1 MSSTPNPEFD
11 SRVARLPALFQELLA
26 QPLYL
31 RSAIFNRTRIE
42 KPSVPTAGNYVFY
55 ENGLPLYVGRS
66 RRLRSRLQEH
76 GRDSSGHND
85 ANFAFLLAY
94 EAAEAQNID
103 ITRTRSVL
111 SGCGQFSPVFL
122 ACKRRV
128 AAMSVRFLS
137 VPDDLEQG
145 LLEVYAALALPTRFN
160 DFQTS

>member
-1 MSSTPNPEFD
+1 MSTTPNPEFD
-11 SRVARLPALFQELLA
+11 SRVARLPAIFQELLA

-31 RSAIFNRTRIE
+31 RGEIFSRERIV
-42 KPSVPTAGNYVFY
+42 KPDVPTAGNYVFY

-66 RRLRSRLQEH
+66 RRLRSRIQEH
-76 GRDSSGHND
+76 GRDGSGHND

-94 EAAEAQNID
+94 EAAEAQNIN
-103 ITRTRSVL
+103 INRTRSVL
-111 SGCGQFSPVFL
+111 SGCDQFAPVFL

>member
-1 MSSTPNPEFD
+1 MTPNPEFD
-11 SRVARLPALFQELLA
+11 KRIARLPALFHELMA

-31 RSAIFNRTRIE
+31 RSEIFSRERIV
-42 KPSVPTAGNYVFY
+42 KPDVPTAGNYVFY
-55 ENGLPLYVGRS
+55 ENGLPMYVGRS

-76 GRDSSGHND
+76 GRDGSGHND

-94 EAAEAQNID
+94 ESATDQNID
-103 ITRTRSVL
+103 ITRTRAAL
-111 SGCGQFSPVFL
+111 SDCTEFSPVFL

-145 LLEVYAALALPTRFN
+145 LLEVYAALALPTRYN